1 MLNHLPEIIE
11 RIRKGEHEAFRLVVE
26 EYRQKAFSVAFRI
39 ICNEEEARDA
49 VQESFIKVWEKL
61 GQYDMN
67 RNFDTWMVK
76 IVVNTAID
84 RKRKLDRFHIVRFE
98 QAEKQLEWPDPEVS
112 QKATDNM
119 ELAQLINRLAR
130 GLPEKQRMVFILRDI
145 QGMESQEVQQILDLS
160 ENSVKSNLYHAR
172 SFIREKLV
180 RIIN

>member
-26 EYRQKAFSVAFRI
+26 EYRQQAFSVAFRI

-67 RNFDTWMVK
+67 RNFYTWMMK
-76 IVVNTAID
+76 ILVNTAID
-84 RKRKLDRFHIVRFE
+84 RKRRMNRFHVIGFE
-98 QAEKQLEWPDPEVS
+98 QADRQLEWPYPEEF
-112 QKATDNM
+112 QKETDNK
-119 ELAQLINRLAR
+119 ELARLINQLAQ

-160 ENSVKSNLYHAR
+160 ETSVKSNLYHAR
-172 SFIREKLV
+172 SFLREKLA
-180 RIIN
+180 RLTH